1 MIYKILIFITL
12 FTPLTDSFRAGVSF
26 SKPVEKRLHKSL
38 DQYFEKEDYHKTELL
53 VEDSVLNETNSFFY
67 HVENI
72 SKTQDAYMVITI
84 ANGCKLGGC
93 DVEHGQDEE
102 FEQFYVL
109 SIYSEDSKLQ
119 SLKIIDY
126 PSEHGYEVTSKWWLK
141 QFIKHQGDRYEYSKN
156 IDAISGATIS
166 VKSMI
171 REVSY
176 IQKCMPSI
184 ISNHNHL
191 FP

>member
-12 FTPLTDSFRAGVSF
+12 LTPLTDSFRAGVRF
-26 SKPVEKRLHKSL
+26 SKPIEKRLHKSL
-38 DQYFEKEDYHKTELL
+38 DQYFEKEDYNKTELL
-53 VEDSVLNETNSFFY
+53 VEDSILYETNSFFY
-67 HVENI
+67 HVENS
-72 SKTQDAYMVITI
+72 SKTQNAYMVITI

-93 DVEHGQDEE
+93 DVEHEQDEE

-109 SIYSEDSKLQ
+109 SLYTGDSKLVI
-119 SLKIIDY
+119 LKIIDY

-141 QFIKHQGDRYEYSKN
+141 QFIKHQGESYEYSKN

-171 REVSY
+171 REVTY
-176 IQKCMPSI
+176 VQKCMPSI
-184 ISNHNHL
+184 ISNHQ
-191 FP
+191 